1 MRKIIYILLPI
12 LAISCARE
20 AEPEAPHSQEPVRIH
35 TGFTASLPGSSA
47 EVKTTMAMGGDG
59 TGLIVWGTDDPIMV
73 SNGVQMMTMFIEE
86 GGQTTGDLYSNTEL
100 FDGNEFYAV
109 YPESAEAGYSEG
121 VFTAS
126 IPSVQKFVSGGFDTE
141 TFPMIAISDAKRNLA
156 FRNIA
161 SLLYVVPTSED
172 ETLKGQPLAS
182 ISISSAQFITGKVNA
197 LYSGAEIETEC
208 MGERSVTVS
217 GAGMRFGDPI
227 YVVVAPGQYTNIT
240 VRIVLQN
247 GLFFRTTLVNPIS
260 VERSK
265 WIRVDV
271 PVRDSYVN
279 LSEKEGAN
287 CYMIT
292 EPGAYM
298 FDATVRGNGKVPY
311 SCESILESSIEGGMN
326 LNVYHTDGEDFLL
339 EPINYNN
346 GRIFFTTKEELPRG
360 TMLVSLQDAA
370 GKTLWSWHIWANPDI
385 KDVRLSNGQ
394 KWLNMNLGA
403 LQEEFNEQGFNGYY
417 YQWGRKDPFAQ
428 RYFTGASAELTPF
441 VSHASKSDGSLE
453 NSILHP
459 EVFYGGYKV
468 NNVEIHD
475 WSTFDDAVKVYDYW
489 NLEYTDDMQ
498 TSIPPSKTMFDPCP
512 PGYHVPVYTE
522 YQALLDLDSSEWQG
536 NGSMID
542 GRLFFPAVSYRF
554 VSLSAGDW
562 KKYAYMSCATPKA
575 TGARNSRY
583 VIAPRFGSAG
593 GDMSQRK
600 RSEAV
605 PVRCIKNDDGL
616 PFIPVTG
623 LAVSNQ
629 KLDLEIGDTFQ
640 LSAIVTPSNASDQA
654 DIEWT
659 SSAKEIAS
667 VGKDGKVTA
676 LKRGETVI
684 TVSLFGLSAS
694 CTVSVTPKGGG
705 YPGEVEPFDPD
716 TWE

>member
-1 MRKIIYILLPI
+1 MRKILYILLPI
-12 LAISCARE
+12 LAISCTRE
-20 AEPEAPHSQEPVRIH
+20 VAPEASQSQTPVRIH
-35 TGFTASLPGSSA
+35 TGFTASLPVSSVD
-47 EVKTTMAMGGDG
+47 VKTSMAMDG
-59 TGLIVWGTDDPIMV
+59 NGNGLIVWATNDPIMV
-73 SNGVQMMTMFIEE
+73 SNGMQMMTMYIEE
-86 GGQTTGDLYSNTEL
+86 GGQTTGDLYSDTEL

-109 YPESAEAGYSEG
+109 YPESSEAGYGDG

-126 IPSVQKFVSGGFDTE
+126 IPSVQKFVPGGFATE
-141 TFPMIAISDAKRNLA
+141 SFPMIAISDAKRNLA
-156 FRNIA
+156 FRNIG
-161 SLLYVVPTSED
+161 SLLYVIPTSED
-172 ETLKGQPLAS
+172 ESLKNQPLAS
-182 ISISSAQFITGKVNA
+182 ISITSAQYLTGKVSA
-197 LYSGAEIETEC
+197 QYAGAEIETEC
-208 MGERSVTVS
+208 TGERSVTVT

-247 GLFFRTTLVNPIS
+247 GLFYRTTLTNPIS

-265 WIRVDV
+265 WLRVEV
-271 PVRDSYVN
+271 PVTDSYIN
-279 LSEKEGAN
+279 LSEEESAN

-298 FDATVRGNGKVPY
+298 FDASVRGNGKVPY
-311 SCESILESSIEGGMN
+311 SCESILQSAIEDGMN

-339 EPINYNN
+339 EPINYND

-360 TMLVSLQDAA
+360 TMLVSLQDRS

-459 EVFYGGYKV
+459 EIFYGGYKV

-475 WSTFDDAVKVYDYW
+475 WSTFVDSVKVYDYW
-489 NLEYTDDMQ
+489 NLNYTADMQ
-498 TSIPPSKTMFDPCP
+498 TDVRASKTMFDPCP
-512 PGYHVPVYTE
+512 PGYHVPVYSE
-522 YQALLDLDSSEWQG
+522 YQALMEIGPTQWKN
-536 NGSMID
+536 NGALVD

-554 VSLSAGDW
+554 VSLAGDW

-575 TGARNSRY
+575 TGARNSRF
-583 VIAPRFGSAG
+583 VNAPRFGSDG
-593 GDMSQRK
+593 VVMSQRK

-616 PFIPVTG
+616 PFIPVTE
-623 LAVSNQ
+623 LAIATPEVN
-629 KLDLEIGDTFQ
+629 LEIGDIVQ
-640 LSAIVTPSNASDQA
+640 LKAIVTPSNASDQA
-654 DIEWT
+654 DMEWV
-659 SSAKEIAS
+659 SSAPEIAS
-667 VGKDGKVTA
+667 VTKDGKVTA
-676 LKRGETVI
+676 LKRGEAVI
-684 TVSLFGLSAS
+684 TVSLFGISAS
-694 CTVSVTPKGGG
+694 STVKVVPKGGG
-705 YPGEVEPFDPD
+705 YPGDIEPFDPD
-716 TWE
+716 IWE